1 MFLIWR
7 SNVQGSQRPV
17 AHPHQIGAIFLSF
30 LNIHKSAMYISSSS
44 FTSFFLANRL
54 MSWSDAKKWCYPT
67 RVALLWPST
76 HMFTNV
82 FIWWTG
88 VRLSQRKVDD
98 PTWLRAV
105 PVCAIMCNTQC
116 LPKCTTLCVPKCAT
130 HCVYYSVQHT
140 VCAKL
145 SFTFQC
151 CQQEVHTTIDTKY
164 RYSLPRM

>member
-1 MFLIWR
+1 MFFIWR

-17 AHPHQIGAIFLSF
+17 THPHQIGAIFLSF

-44 FTSFFLANRL
+44 SSSSSFTSFFLANRL
-54 MSWSDAKKWCYPT
+54 MSWSDSKKWCYPT
-67 RVALLWPST
+67 AVALLWPST

-105 PVCAIMCNTQC
+105 PVCTKVCSTQ
-116 LPKCTTLCVPKCAT
+116 CVPKCAP
-130 HCVYYSVQHT
+130 HCV
-140 VCAKL
+140 
-145 SFTFQC
+145 
-151 CQQEVHTTIDTKY
+151 CQTLFHVPMLPTRSSYHIDTKY
-164 RYSLPRM
+164 GYSVPRM